1 MQDDQYTSNNTSILC
16 ILYKLFKIKAFLSEN
31 VLDSFINPKIYFNLK
46 KLFCV
51 EELPLQMKSTYK
63 PYLCI
68 LDKRVFFLV
77 SIYNKE

>member
-1 MQDDQYTSNNTSILC
+1 MQDDQYTSNHTSILC
-16 ILYKLFKIKAFLSEN
+16 ILLKLLKIKAFLSEN
-31 VLDSFINPKIYFNLK
+31 VLDSFINPKIYFNVK

-51 EELPLQMKSTYK
+51 EELLLQTRSTYK

-68 LDKRVFFLV
+68 LDEHVFFV